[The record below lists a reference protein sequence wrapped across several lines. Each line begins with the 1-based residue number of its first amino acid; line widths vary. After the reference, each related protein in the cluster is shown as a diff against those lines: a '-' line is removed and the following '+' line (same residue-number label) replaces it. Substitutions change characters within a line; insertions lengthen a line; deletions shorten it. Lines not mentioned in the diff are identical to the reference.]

1 MWQGAR
7 LGATGPEFMEEIV
20 GVLSCR
26 KRDLAAAGTRRR
38 FAVML
43 VIVAVVERREGMF

>member
-7 LGATGPEFMEEIV
+7 LGATGPEFVEEAV

-26 KRDLAAAGTRRR
+26 RRSLAGAGTRRR
-38 FAVML
+38 FVVML
-43 VIVAVVERREGMF
+43 VIVAAAERRDGMF

>member
-7 LGATGPEFMEEIV
+7 LGATGHEFVEEIV

-26 KRDLAAAGTRRR
+26 KRGLAAAGTRRR
-38 FAVML
+38 FTVML
-43 VIVAVVERREGMF
+43 LIVAEVERREGMF